1 MMDRVSDFIESC
13 RFGDVET
20 VSGMVCDDE
29 TLADCRAPDKMPV
42 IICATCSHQFEIVQL
57 LLDAGADIEAKDTF
71 YKGTALGFA
80 AWHGWDDIATLLVG
94 RGCDVD
100 GVGEVPSPLA
110 LAMDGADGKLAA
122 EGSPG
127 TREGHAAIVALLES
141 RGATV
146 IGRIGE

>member
-1 MMDRVSDFIESC
+1 M
-13 RFGDVET
+13 GDVEE
-20 VSGMVCDDE
+20 VSGMVCEDG

-42 IICATCSHQFEIVQL
+42 IICATCSHQFDIVRL

-80 AWHGWDDIATLLVG
+80 AWHGWDDIATLLVD

-110 LAMDGADGKLAA
+110 LAMDGAAGKLGA

-127 TREGHAAIVALLES
+127 TREGHAAIVKLLES
-141 RGATV
+141 RGAAV